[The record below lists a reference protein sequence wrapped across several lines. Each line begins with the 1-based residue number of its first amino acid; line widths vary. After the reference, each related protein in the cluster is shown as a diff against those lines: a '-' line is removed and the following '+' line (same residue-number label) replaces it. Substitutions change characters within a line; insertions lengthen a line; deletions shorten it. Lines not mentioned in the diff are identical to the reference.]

1 MSSKDISLPSVEAL
15 EEELQSVRRKRTFSR
30 VLKSTFFSLLVVAA
44 VAVIVAMLFL
54 PVLQLTGSSMEP
66 TLNNDEIVA
75 AVRTANF
82 KTGDIIAFYF
92 NNNILVKRVIANSGD
107 WVDIDKDG
115 NVTVNGTLLDEPYLQ
130 EKAFGD
136 CNIALPYQVPEG
148 RVFVMGDNRATSI
161 DSRNTAVGCV
171 SSEMVVGKLLL
182 RVWPLNTFGLI
193 D

>member
-15 EEELQSVRRKRTFSR
+15 EEELKSVRRKRTFSR
-30 VLKSTFFSLLVVAA
+30 VLKSTLFSLLVVAA

>member
-15 EEELQSVRRKRTFSR
+15 EEELNSVRRKRTFSR

-66 TLNNDEIVA
+66 TLYNDQIVA
-75 AVRTANF
+75 AVRSSNF
-82 KTGDIIAFYF
+82 KTGDIIAFYY